1 MSTPTEPEHPVSL
14 WAGFLS
20 YLVPGLG
27 QISQGRFGK
36 GILFI
41 VCLISLFH
49 VGQAMGDW
57 KNVYIPASDELSRLQ
72 DRIKEL
78 REAQPPDV
86 EEINRTRESIKEVAG
101 ESRRT
106 RLGRLPNNLYERWH
120 YLGQFWIGVSAW
132 PALWQYFALPV
143 PEEESHPFLHN
154 LQSRPSEAEINR
166 FWLNSD
172 KTPDL
177 GWIYTV
183 IAGVLNILV
192 IYDAYAGPA
201 FHGDPNEKKKVP
213 KPQEA
218 PA

>member
-1 MSTPTEPEHPVSL
+1 MTTPTPQEQPVSL
-14 WAGFLS
+14 SAAVLS

-36 GILFI
+36 GLLFM
-41 VCLISLFH
+41 VCLVSLFH

-57 KNVYIPASDELSRLQ
+57 KNVYIPVPDNQRWDDRQPDEKNQFRIRRLQ
-72 DRIKEL
+72 
-78 REAQPPDV
+78 Q
-86 EEINRTRESIKEVAG
+86 
-101 ESRRT
+101 
-106 RLGRLPNNLYERWH
+106 LPSNLYQRWH
-120 YLGQFWIGVSAW
+120 YLGQFWIGIGAW
-132 PALWQYFALPV
+132 PALWQYFELPV
-143 PEEESHPFLHN
+143 PDREARPFLHN
-154 LQSRPSEAEINR
+154 LQRCPREDDIND
-166 FWLNSD
+166 FWVNSD

-201 FHGDPNEKKKVP
+201 FHGDPRDQKKGP

>member
-1 MSTPTEPEHPVSL
+1 MSTPTQPEQPVNL
-14 WAGFLS
+14 WAGILS

-36 GILFI
+36 GILFM

-57 KNVYIPASDELSRLQ
+57 KNVYIPVPDNQKWDERFAEQKGQFRIQRLQ
-72 DRIKEL
+72 
-78 REAQPPDV
+78 Q
-86 EEINRTRESIKEVAG
+86 
-101 ESRRT
+101 
-106 RLGRLPNNLYERWH
+106 LPSNIYQRWH
-120 YLGQFWIGVSAW
+120 FLGQFWIGMSAW
-132 PALWQYFALPV
+132 PALWQYFEMPV
-143 PEEESHPFLHN
+143 PDKDKRPFLYNLQRCPEEED
-154 LQSRPSEAEINR
+154 INR
-166 FWLNSD
+166 FWVNSD

-201 FHGDPNEKKKVP
+201 FLGDPREQKKEP